1 MAWREFMKQVTAIL
15 IGAGLRGSEAYASYA
30 LKYPNELKFVAVAE
44 PDDTRRTGFAEKHH
58 IEEKRQY
65 KCYEE
70 LLAAGKIADCALV
83 CTQDHMHFEPVI
95 KLLEMGYHVLCEK
108 PMSPSMQEAIEM
120 GSMAEKYNRILS
132 ICHVLRYSPFF
143 VQIKKMLEAGKIG
156 KLISIQHI
164 EEVGYWH
171 HAHSFVR
178 GNWRN
183 AEESSPMILAK
194 CCHDMDILRWLV
206 DSPCESVSS
215 YGDLTYFNEKNAP
228 EGSPMYC
235 MDGCNQRDT
244 CPYYAPRFYLE
255 HERALKDNLTRA
267 VSYDTDKAAVL
278 EKLRTSPYGRC
289 VFHCD
294 NTVVDHQVVNLKFE
308 NGVDASFE
316 MCAFTQDCKR
326 KINLMG
332 THGQLIGDME
342 ESQIVLY
349 DFVTGNKETIQL
361 HTPNEGHSG
370 SDVAMMKAFVE
381 LVASDGAIIGRTSA
395 SMSVESHLMAMA
407 AEKSRTEKKVVD
419 MKRYRDEMNHV

>member
-1 MAWREFMKQVTAIL
+1 MKQVTAVL
-15 IGAGLRGSEAYASYA
+15 VGAGLRGSEAYASYA

-44 PDDTRRTGFAEKHH
+44 PDEIRRTGFAEKHH
-58 IEEKRQY
+58 IEDKRQY
-65 KCYEE
+65 KDYGE

-83 CTQDHMHFEPVI
+83 CTQDYMHFEPVI

-108 PMSPSMQEAIEM
+108 PMSPNMQETIEM
-120 GSMAEKYNRILS
+120 GNMAEKYNRILS

-143 VQIKKMLEAGKIG
+143 VQVKKLLEAGKIG

-178 GNWRN
+178 GNWRK

-215 YGDLTYFNEKNAP
+215 YGDLTYFKEENAP
-228 EGSPMYC
+228 EDAPMYC
-235 MDGCNQRDT
+235 MEGCKNRDT

-267 VSYDTDKAAVL
+267 VSYDTDKEIVL

-316 MCAFTQDCKR
+316 MCAFTHDCKR

-342 ESQIVLY
+342 ESQIILY
-349 DFVTGNKETIQL
+349 DFVTGNKEILQL
-361 HTPNEGHSG
+361 HTPKEGHSG

-381 LVASDGAIIGRTSA
+381 LVVADGEMVGRTSA
-395 SMSVESHLMAMA
+395 LMSVESHLMAMA
-407 AEKSRTEKKVVD
+407 AEKSRLEKKVIE
-419 MKRYRDEMNHV
+419 MKRYREELNRG